1 VSGCSAI
8 RRGEFLTIVGPSGCG
23 KSTLLNL
30 IAGLQKPTGGAIGYD
45 GGVWPA
51 GQINTSIGYVYVTQ
65 EDNLLPWRTA
75 AGRSLAG
82 EQPACHILA
91 LEVVGQIP

>member
-30 IAGLQKPTGGAIGYD
+30 IAGLQKPTGGAIGYN
-45 GGVWPA
+45 GAVWPA

-75 AGRSLAG
+75 AGRSLAD
-82 EQPACHILA
+82 EQPPSHILA

>member
-1 VSGCSAI
+1 VFFDD
-8 RRGEFLTIVGPSGCG
+8 REFNPFI
-23 KSTLLNL
+23 
-30 IAGLQKPTGGAIGYD
+30 GG
-45 GGVWPA
+45 

-82 EQPACHILA
+82 
-91 LEVVGQIP
+91 VGGGIFRPSFGGARR